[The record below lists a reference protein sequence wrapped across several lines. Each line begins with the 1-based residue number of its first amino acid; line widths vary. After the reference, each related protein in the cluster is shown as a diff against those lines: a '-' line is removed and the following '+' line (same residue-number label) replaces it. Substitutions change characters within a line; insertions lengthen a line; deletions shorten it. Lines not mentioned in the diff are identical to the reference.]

1 MPDLCIRQIR
11 KGIPDARDDAG
22 KQWQEV
28 STQSVQTDEA
38 KGDVR
43 SLGSQGILSNGNGT
57 RYLQKSR
64 KEEEGTKGTYI
75 SEHLQKGTYYQ
86 HYRLTISYA

>member
-11 KGIPDARDDAG
+11 KGIPAARDDVG
-22 KQWQEV
+22 KQWQEA

-43 SLGSQGILSNGNGT
+43 SLGSQEILSNGNGM
-57 RYLQKSR
+57 RYLQKRR
-64 KEEEGTKGTYI
+64 KEEEGTKDTYI
-75 SEHLQKGTYYQ
+75 SKHLQKGT
-86 HYRLTISYA
+86 H

>member
-11 KGIPDARDDAG
+11 KGIPAARENAR

-43 SLGSQGILSNGNGT
+43 SLGSQEILSNGNVA
-57 RYLQKSR
+57 K
-64 KEEEGTKGTYI
+64 KEEGGRRNKGNM

-86 HYRLTISYA
+86 HYKHENVET